1 MAMKKRQ
8 KKLVIGLSCLL
19 AVVIAGGA
27 TAAVLFNRK
36 DEKAPE
42 TSWSEVMADNTLP
55 QIESENF
62 GFSTSGTL
70 IKIPDVEALSTFK
83 VNQQVNSRED
93 IEQKLPEIAEIVFG
107 DLFKSTKISFE
118 DFISGGFEG
127 SLSESKDNDSYNVRL
142 SSDNSFIAYKT
153 STVAH
158 SSMTGKPVDIS
169 RLDDGKPLSDRAYE
183 MGTEP
188 YTMQQALA
196 LCVDMMD
203 KLSPYLDGLEYKPT
217 RVIVFERDDMQGYA
231 FRVEFSAYKND
242 VPLHDSYVTG
252 QLIEDSNIKLNSHC
266 VYMLITEPD
275 VIGAVCRCTGA
286 DLIEEKKIENGYIT
300 LSEAT
305 ELLADYY
312 APLYKHIIEEVSIEY
327 VIADKL
333 KTITLDEEGLEGL
346 EVSVV
351 DSSVVEPYW
360 CFRIEDTPESNYENA
375 YCREEQ
381 KIFVNMLTGKVYTY
395 HNS

>member
-1 MAMKKRQ
+1 MTMKKRQ

-27 TAAVLFNRK
+27 TAAVLLNRE
-36 DEKAPE
+36 DEKTPE

-62 GFSTSGTL
+62 GFASSGTR
-70 IKIPDVEALSTFK
+70 IKIPDVESLSTFK
-83 VNQQVNSRED
+83 VNED

-127 SLSESKDNDSYNVRL
+127 SLSERKDNDSYNVRL

-158 SSMTGKPVDIS
+158 SSMTGKPIDIS
-169 RLDDGKPLSDRAYE
+169 RLDDAEPLSDRPFE
-183 MGTEP
+183 MGEES
-188 YTMQQALA
+188 YTMQKALA

-217 RVIVFERDDMQGYA
+217 RVIVFERDDMQGHA
-231 FRVEFSAYKND
+231 FRVEFSAYKD
-242 VPLHDSYVTG
+242 GVPFHDSSVSG
-252 QLIEDSNIKLNSHC
+252 QLIEDGNIKLSSHC

-275 VIGAVCRCTGA
+275 VIGAVHRCTGA

-305 ELLADYY
+305 ELLSDYY

-327 VIADKL
+327 VVADKL
-333 KTITLDEEGLEGL
+333 KTITLDDEGLEGL

-351 DSSVVEPYW
+351 DSSAVEPYW
-360 CFRIEDTPESNYENA
+360 CFRVEDTPESNYENA